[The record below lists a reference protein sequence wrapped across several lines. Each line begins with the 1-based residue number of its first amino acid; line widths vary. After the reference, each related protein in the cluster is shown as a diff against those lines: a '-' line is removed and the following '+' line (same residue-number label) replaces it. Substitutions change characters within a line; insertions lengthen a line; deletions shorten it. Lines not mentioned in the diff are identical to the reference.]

1 MKIINTPME
10 GLFVI
15 QPEIFEDERG
25 FFLESFNK
33 QRFGKNR
40 IKDEFVQDNISRS
53 YKNVIRG
60 MHFRTKKPQS
70 QLVTV
75 LNGCIFDVC
84 VDLRKE
90 SKSFGKWYG
99 IELSKDGPR
108 QIYMEP
114 GFAHGFLC
122 LSEFVDMHYKVSELF
137 ESNNEAGF
145 VYDDQDISIDWPIS
159 NPILSTKD
167 AELPSFRDSLL

>member
-1 MKIINTPME
+1 ME

-108 QIYMEP
+108 QIYM
-114 GFAHGFLC
+114 G
-122 LSEFVDMHYKVSELF
+122 D
-137 ESNNEAGF
+137 
-145 VYDDQDISIDWPIS
+145 
-159 NPILSTKD
+159 TKKG
-167 AELPSFRDSLL
+167 

>member
-1 MKIINTPME
+1 ME

-60 MHFRTKKPQS
+60 MHFRTKKSQS

-84 VDLRKE
+84 VFDPE
-90 SKSFGKWYG
+90 S
-99 IELSKDGPR
+99 
-108 QIYMEP
+108 
-114 GFAHGFLC
+114 C
-122 LSEFVDMHYKVSELF
+122 
-137 ESNNEAGF
+137 
-145 VYDDQDISIDWPIS
+145 
-159 NPILSTKD
+159 
-167 AELPSFRDSLL
+167 